1 MTYDEAQPSDP
12 REARATARAARAHAK
27 AMRPWYRKKRW
38 WAVGIIVIVIGVSAI
53 ASIAGDDDESEPAAS
68 DSAAEADAAEADEEA
83 DPTDTS
89 DLDLY
94 PDRPDRQ
101 ELDHE
106 AAVGDS
112 VRLAGYTATVDG
124 AEIVNDPVWGEQL
137 HVSVTVENRD
147 DRAQPYNTFDWRIQ
161 DASGRVVD
169 PTVGD
174 NIGSGDLVE
183 GGTVSGTVAFDAGPG
198 TYFVI
203 YKPDPFNAARG
214 IWQIEV

>member
-1 MTYDEAQPSDP
+1 
-12 REARATARAARAHAK
+12 
-27 AMRPWYRKKRW
+27 MRPWYRKKRW
-38 WAVGIIVIVIGVSAI
+38 WALGIIVAVIAVSAI
-53 ASIAGDDDESEPAAS
+53 ASIAGDDDETEPAAS
-68 DSAAEADAAEADEEA
+68 DIAAEAGDEAD
-83 DPTDTS
+83 DTDTRN
-89 DLDLY
+89 LDLY

-101 ELDHE
+101 DQDHE

-112 VRLAGYTATVDG
+112 VRLVGYTATVTG

-169 PTVGD
+169 PTIGD

-214 IWQIEV
+214 IWQIDV

>member
-1 MTYDEAQPSDP
+1 MTYDETQPSDP
-12 REARATARAARAHAK
+12 REAHAAASAARAHAK

-38 WAVGIIVIVIGVSAI
+38 WAAGIIVVVIGASAI
-53 ASIAGDDDESEPAAS
+53 AGIAGEDDATEPAAG
-68 DSAAEADAAEADEEA
+68 DSAAEAEATEADDDA
-83 DPTDTS
+83 DETDTRN
-89 DLDLY
+89 LDRY

-101 ELDHE
+101 DQDHE
-106 AAVGDS
+106 AAIGDS
-112 VRLAGYTATVDG
+112 VRLAGYTATVEG
-124 AEIVNDPVWGEQL
+124 AQIVNDPVWGEQL

-147 DRAQPYNTFDWRIQ
+147 DRAQHYNTFDWRLQ

-169 PTVGD
+169 PTIGD

-203 YKPDPFNAARG
+203 YKPDPLNAARG
-214 IWQIEV
+214 IWQIDV